1 MQLTHNMDSEK
12 IEQDRLYQD
21 MGLSDEE
28 FEKIKTILGRRP
40 NFTETGIFSVMW
52 SEHCSYKTSK
62 PLLRKFPTE
71 GPNVLQGPGEGA
83 GVIDIGDEQAV
94 VFKVESH
101 NHPSAVEPY
110 QGAATGV
117 GGIIRDVF
125 SMGARPIALMNSL
138 RFGPLTTNRTKYL
151 FSEVVAG
158 IAGYG
163 NCVGVPTVGGE
174 VQFDDSYEDNPLVN
188 AMCVGLIN
196 HDEVQKG
203 IAAGIGNTILY
214 AGPPTGRDGIHGA
227 TFASDDLAEDS
238 NKDRPA
244 VQVGDPFMEKLLIE
258 ACMEVIHSDALV
270 GMQDMG
276 AAGLTSSA
284 SEMASK
290 AGTGLEMN
298 LDLVPQR
305 EQNMTAYEMMLS
317 ESQERML
324 LCVKAGREQEIIAI
338 FEKYGLKSVPVGK
351 VIEEKVFRIKH
362 HDEVVADIPVDSLA
376 DDAPVYHM
384 PSKEAAYYQAFQ
396 QIDVQTPAVNHHGET
411 LKQLLQRPT
420 IASKEWVYDQYD
432 SMVQTNTVVTP
443 GSDAAVVRI
452 KGTDKALAITTDCN
466 SRYIYLDPE
475 EGGKIAVAEAARNI
489 VCSGA
494 KPLGLTDGLN
504 FGNPT
509 NPEIFWQME
518 KSVDGMSAACKALQT
533 PVISGNVSLYN
544 QSKGK
549 SIYPTPVVG
558 MVGLHESTAHI
569 TPSFFQKA
577 GDNIYLIGETKNEFG
592 GSELQFIQDGK
603 YEGKAPHLDLTI
615 EAERQEKLLSLIR
628 QGKIQSAHDLAEGG
642 LGVALSES
650 LFSSEA
656 LGAEVT
662 LTGDATVALFS
673 ETQSRFLVTVKPEHQ
688 AAFEDVFADA
698 ARLGQ
703 VTADNQLTVTANNEM
718 ILQEDA
724 AALKALW
731 KGAIPCLL
739 KSKA

>member
-1 MQLTHNMDSEK
+1 MQLTHNIDPK
-12 IEQDRLYQD
+12 TIEQEQMYRE
-21 MGLSDEE
+21 MGLSDKE
-28 FEKIKTILGRRP
+28 FEKIKVILGRRP

-71 GPNVLQGPGEGA
+71 GPHVLQGPGEGA

-101 NHPSAVEPY
+101 NHPSAIEPY

-138 RFGPLTTNRTKYL
+138 RFGPLTTNRSKYL

-174 VQFDDSYEDNPLVN
+174 IQFDESYEDNPLVN

-196 HDEVQKG
+196 HQDIQKG

-214 AGPPTGRDGIHGA
+214 AGAPTGRDGIHGA
-227 TFASDDLAEDS
+227 TFASDDLTEDS

-244 VQVGDPFMEKLLIE
+244 VQVGDPFLGKLLVE
-258 ACMEVIHSDALV
+258 ACLEVIRSDALV
-270 GMQDMG
+270 GIQDMG

-290 AGTGLEMN
+290 AGNGIEMN
-298 LDLVPQR
+298 LDLIPQR

-324 LCVKAGREQEIIAI
+324 LCVKSGHEQEIIAI
-338 FEKYGLKSVPVGK
+338 FEKYGLQSVPAGK
-351 VIEEKVFRIKH
+351 VIEEKVFRITH
-362 HDEVVADIPVDSLA
+362 HDEIVANIPVDSLA
-376 DDAPVYHM
+376 DDAPVYHL
-384 PSKEAAYYQAFQ
+384 PSKEAAYYKAFQ
-396 QIDVQTPAVNHHGET
+396 QMDVKTPIVENYGET

-432 SMVQTNTVVTP
+432 SMVQTNTVVSP
-443 GSDAAVVRI
+443 GSDAAVIRI

-475 EGGKIAVAEAARNI
+475 KGGKIAVAEAARNI
-489 VCSGA
+489 ICSGA

-518 KSVDGMSAACKALQT
+518 KTVDGMSAACKALQT

-549 SIYPTPVVG
+549 SIYPTPIVG

-569 TPSFFQKA
+569 TSSFFQES
-577 GDNIYLIGETKNEFG
+577 GDFIYLIGETYNEFG
-592 GSELQFIQDGK
+592 GSELQFIHDGK
-603 YEGKAPHLDLTI
+603 YAGKAPHIDLDV
-615 EAERQEKLLSLIR
+615 EVKRQEKLLSLIQ

-642 LGVALSES
+642 LGVALAES
-650 LFSSEA
+650 LFSAPS
-656 LGAEVT
+656 LGAEIT
-662 LTGDATVALFS
+662 LSGDTTVMLFS
-673 ETQSRFLVTVKPEHQ
+673 ETQSRFLVTVKPENQ
-688 AAFEDVFADA
+688 AAFEAVFADA
-698 ARLGQ
+698 AKLGQ
-703 VTADNQLTVTANNEM
+703 VTADAQLTITANNEI
-718 ILQEDA
+718 ILQQDVA
-724 AALKALW
+724 TLKALW